1 MRIRTI
7 KPEFYTHEELFEA
20 EMAEKLPLR
29 VAFSGLWCAA
39 DRCGRFKW
47 EPRRLGILILPYDN
61 IDFSRVLHALSTRGF
76 IVRYR
81 VGDAW
86 FGAIPTWNKH
96 QVINNRERPS
106 EIPDLSQAEQ
116 VDASG
121 TRGARVGHASKEEGK
136 GREGKGKDLP
146 PADKPQ
152 KAADSRH
159 HEITSQWCERFR
171 NAFGSDYTMS
181 GQDLSALK
189 RFLPTCKDSS
199 HDILKNAEAAWVR
212 IRNDRYA
219 KACKAASS
227 IRGLCGAYN
236 DIRVELSANGNGSLD
251 LLDAET
257 FNRTR
262 T

>member
-1 MRIRTI
+1 
-7 KPEFYTHEELFEA
+7 
-20 EMAEKLPLR
+20 
-29 VAFSGLWCAA
+29 
-39 DRCGRFKW
+39 
-47 EPRRLGILILPYDN
+47 
-61 IDFSRVLHALSTRGF
+61 
-76 IVRYR
+76 
-81 VGDAW
+81 
-86 FGAIPTWNKH
+86 
-96 QVINNRERPS
+96 
-106 EIPDLSQAEQ
+106 
-116 VDASG
+116 
-121 TRGARVGHASKEEGK
+121 VGHASKEEGK

-212 IRNDRYA
+212 IRNDRFA